1 MSDAANSE
9 ARLESILDQVRELKD
24 EYGKQAKATGEN
36 FNVFS
41 ILDRERKEVTTH
53 SAIIAELL
61 NPHGSHSQGTLF
73 LELFLKQLN
82 PIIDV
87 RNEHTRFKVRTE
99 VFVFVPE
106 NEEKGFLDIV
116 IESNNN
122 DAYIVIENK
131 IDTEDA
137 EGQLKK
143 YCEHIETIEKNK
155 KVLLYLT
162 PEGKN
167 PIYLTH
173 YGKGKVALI
182 CLSYKEFIAEWLDA
196 CIKEVPRIPQIRE
209 TLHQYQM
216 TVKKLTGYPINRR
229 YPMALKNILLEDKN
243 FNLIPDLKDALSGA
257 QTDLQLKFWN
267 ELKNQLEA
275 PKVWK
280 DLNDKVKNLRY
291 ETYLSELGIVEG
303 KEETEEC
310 IRNRPGRQSPGLT
323 FNFPNKNHEI
333 MFRITHDGDWNRLY
347 YGFVLFEKGKR
358 VKINEAKLSEYPYLK
373 IYNGEKGGWNDGYLT
388 YKYFAKPV
396 IDFTDCKSVEEYIRE
411 LVKERVDEICGVIK
425 NISEKTKQ

>member
-9 ARLESILDQVRELKD
+9 ARLESILDQVRVLKAEHD
-24 EYGKQAKATGEN
+24 ERVKCTGEN

-61 NPHGSHSQGTLF
+61 NPQGAHSQGTLF
-73 LELFLKQLN
+73 LELFLKQLK

-216 TVKKLTGYPINRR
+216 TVKKLTGHPINRR
-229 YPMALKNILLEDKN
+229 YPMALKNILLKNKNYDLIPELETAISEVKGAFQHEFWKKLKERLVEEPLLKEQLADKN
-243 FNLIPDLKDALSGA
+243 PKFQLYESGSGINTTEIPDDKLK
-257 QTDLQLKFWN
+257 K
-267 ELKNQLEA
+267 
-275 PKVWK
+275 
-280 DLNDKVKNLRY
+280 Y
-291 ETYLSELGIVEG
+291 I
-303 KEETEEC
+303 
-310 IRNRPGRQSPGLT
+310 GRSFLGLT
-323 FNFPNKNHEI
+323 FSIPDGLLDDKIHEVAFRVDYQKTPNYDYFN
-333 MFRITHDGDWNRLY
+333 
-347 YGFVLFEKGKR
+347 YGFVFCKKDTLQR
-358 VKINEAKLSEYPYLK
+358 DKIEPQQHEEYLK
-373 IYNGEKGGWNDGYLT
+373 QYVISKCQDHSNGWISW
-388 YKYFAKPV
+388 KYFQYEHTSFIA
-396 IDFTDCKSVEEYIRE
+396 
-411 LVKERVDEICGVIK
+411 EIKGALIEDL
-425 NISEKTKQ
+425 ISEITALLEAGKDNKA